1 MYTTAILGM
10 PSLGRYAHTARF
22 PHNNSSQEITME
34 FLLVQGHRGPEV
46 AKLRQALAIQLGA
59 DAADFGDL
67 ASGDVLDDTVQAAV
81 RRWQAGVGLIADGV
95 MGPRSLEV
103 LGLRHPPAMGLP
115 LSLDTVRQLFPATKP
130 ANVGRYL
137 PYVAAALGAV
147 GLVDAPMIC
156 AALGTIR
163 AESEGF
169 LPISEFPSQFNTK
182 PGGAPFSAY
191 DGRVQS
197 LGNSQPGDG
206 ARFKG
211 RGFVQLTGRFNY
223 DKYGQALGVDLT
235 VYPDLANA
243 PEIASLLLAQ
253 FLLDKAVDMRSA
265 LRAGDLAKARKLV
278 NGGSHGL
285 DRFKDVFRLSK
296 VVWPPAPV
304 GKSSGKKAAAPKAAA
319 PTRQLNARKDPRDL
333 RDRPYLP
340 PAVSLLPEF
349 PPHEHIHR
357 FLPAYS
363 KAGLILDQGTEGAC
377 TGFGLACVVNHMR
390 WRKADFP
397 KTMHSVS
404 PRMLYNF
411 ARRYDEYAGEDYD
424 GSSCRGAL
432 KGLYNHGVCLEDDWP
447 YEDPSAQPKYGYAAR
462 ATQTT
467 LGVYFRVDL
476 TSITD
481 LQAAIQEVG
490 AVYVSAFTHDGWGK
504 VGSRSKPPARHA
516 DVPVIAFNGKP
527 SEVDGHAFALVGFN
541 TQGFI
546 IQNSWGTGWGMG
558 GFAVLT
564 YADWLANAMD
574 AWVVTL
580 GVPGVV
586 VGRVSSAVERASKA
600 GGGANQSLWWSEDQA
615 YQHSLVFGN
624 DGRMKRYLTEDELS
638 RTLLH
643 QVAGL
648 PDQWFRT
655 QNNSPRKKLV
665 IYAHGG
671 LNDEAA
677 AITRARAMGRHF
689 IGNDCYPLFLVWKT
703 GMLESIGNIISD
715 ASRGEPQRAGF
726 GEAITERTD
735 LLLEKTVG
743 RGLARPIWSEM
754 KENAELAYGSGR
766 GGDLLVTALQRLH
779 DSWGDALEI
788 HLIGHSAGA
797 IMLGHLLT
805 SLATRQVLGNVAS
818 VHLYAP
824 ACTVQFANRHYA
836 LHAEVMQKLH
846 IHILSDRVERD
857 DSVGGI
863 YRKSLLYFVSNA
875 LEVDLRTPILG
886 LHNVF
891 NTNYGGWDGTS
902 STGEALRAW
911 REAVKEGG
919 LLKDQRLNVIDT
931 DDVLTALPSRTVSAS
946 HGGFDNDISV
956 MTQTLKTVLGGPLL
970 QAVDDLRGF

>member
-1 MYTTAILGM
+1 
-10 PSLGRYAHTARF
+10 
-22 PHNNSSQEITME
+22 ME

-46 AKLRQALAIQLGA
+46 AQLRQTLAAQLGA

-67 ASGDVLDDTVQAAV
+67 ASGDVLDETVQAAA

-95 MGPRSLEV
+95 MGPRCLEV
-103 LGLRHPPAMGLP
+103 LGLRPAATMDLP
-115 LSLDTVRQLFPATKP
+115 LNLDTVRPLFPATKP

-137 PYVAAALGAV
+137 PYVAAALAAV

-191 DGRVQS
+191 DNRVQS
-197 LGNSQPGDG
+197 LGNNQPGDG

-223 DKYGQALGVDLT
+223 TQYGQTLGVDLT
-235 VYPDLANA
+235 AYPDLANA

-253 FLLDKAVDMRSA
+253 FLLDKAPEMRRA
-265 LRAGDLAKARKLV
+265 IQAGDLAKARKLV
-278 NGGSHGL
+278 NGGAHGL
-285 DRFKDVFRLSK
+285 ERFKDVFRLAK
-296 VVWPPAPV
+296 VVWPQAPV
-304 GKSSGKKAAAPKAAA
+304 GKQ
-319 PTRQLNARKDPRDL
+319 PTRKTAASPVATPANPRCLNVRKDPRDL
-333 RDRPYLP
+333 RDRAYLP

-349 PPHEHIHR
+349 PPPEHIHR

-363 KAGLILDQGTEGAC
+363 KAGLILDQGQEGAC
-377 TGFGLACVVNHMR
+377 TGFGLACVVNHLR

-397 KTMHSVS
+397 KTMASVS

-447 YEDPSAQPKYGYAAR
+447 YADPNAQPRYGYAGR
-462 ATQTT
+462 ASQTT

-490 AVYVSAFTHDGWGK
+490 AVYVSAFTHDGWDQ
-504 VGSRSKPPARHA
+504 VGSRSKAPTCHS
-516 DVPVIAFNGKP
+516 DVPVIGFNGRP
-527 SEVDGHAFALVGFN
+527 SETGGHAFALVGFN

-546 IQNSWGTGWGMG
+546 IQNSWGTAWGMG

-586 VGRVSSAVERASKA
+586 VGRVSSAGARLQKA

-655 QNNSPRKKLV
+655 QSTSPRKKLL

-703 GMLESIGNIISD
+703 GMLESIGHIVSD

-726 GEAITERTD
+726 GEAIAERTD

-766 GGDLLVTALQRLH
+766 GGDLLVTALQRLR

-797 IMLGHLLT
+797 IMLGHLLS
-805 SLATRQVLGNVAS
+805 SLAARQMVNNVAS

-836 LHAEVMQKLH
+836 VHAEVMQKLH
-846 IHILSDRVERD
+846 LHILSDRVERD
-857 DSVGGI
+857 DSVGVV

-902 STGEALRAW
+902 ATGEALRAW
-911 REAVKEGG
+911 REAVENSG
-919 LLKDQRLNVIDT
+919 LITDERLNVIDS

-946 HGGFDNDISV
+946 HGGFDNDINV
-956 MTQTLKTVLGGPLL
+956 MTHTLKAVLGGPLL